1 MKKYLIITISVMS
14 VLLTI
19 WMLHYGNPVDNSGA
33 LSKIGLTHPF
43 LFSCW
48 GVLTFLALYANIILG
63 IKKADRLIK
72 PVYIL
77 TFISAIGMILTLC
90 CDFDYNKIVQYYLHC
105 IGSMLFSIIT
115 GMLVFAL
122 FAINF
127 KKSVLH
133 KIATVII
140 GIILLSDLILLL
152 IFKETGLIEAVPV
165 IFGLITLPIFN
176 FLIKDKKHVTQ
187 RT

>member
-1 MKKYLIITISVMS
+1 MKKHLIITISVMS

-19 WMLHYGNPVDNSGA
+19 WMLHYGNPIENSGA

-48 GVLTFLALYANIILG
+48 GVLTFLALYANIIFG
-63 IKKADRLIK
+63 IKKTGKLIK

-77 TFISAIGMILTLC
+77 SFISAIGMILTLS
-90 CDFDYNKIVQYYLHC
+90 CDFNYNKIVQYYFHC
-105 IGSMLFSIIT
+105 VGSMLFSIIT
-115 GMLVFAL
+115 GTLVFIL

-133 KIATVII
+133 KITTVII
-140 GIILLSDLILLL
+140 GIILLSDFISLL

-165 IFGLITLPIFN
+165 IFGLIALPIFN
-176 FLIKDKKHVTQ
+176 FLIRDKNHATQ